1 MYTKNSKLIYLFVS
15 LLLLSLNSCGSG
27 TTTSSSTSSDA
38 FPTSFAIA
46 SPTAS
51 GSADASINDN
61 LNLSTS
67 VVPTDTFLS
76 KASVFST
83 ILAAASSAV
92 CKVTLPDLESA
103 VLDPACYGPALDYED
118 HPDGSPAD
126 GQLPI
131 GDLGIW
137 LSTEDAGE
145 ACTAAKINTLMAEA
159 GLSADYVMLLAA
171 SMRCVMKTSSTVVPL
186 PTTVGTATD
195 MTTDLNTAIQ
205 VNNPDVTVDLATITK
220 ETSITDGGTSYDVYS
235 YAITT
240 TVTDGADT
248 VTVESNVNHM
258 DMSATEYKGR
268 IWAEISGAAGSG
280 DVDAFV
286 INYHKES
293 NTSLLAK
300 FESAHY
306 QSTTA
311 STVIFD
317 SDYNLDVTGNW
328 TDNYVQSIEN
338 LDPSNGIGNFSYAW
352 QAGNGDDKA
361 RIFNAITSATTGCGF
376 FGYGDSFDVA
386 GGTKS
391 DNVIDGFIC
400 NWAGPNNDHSM
411 ATTSGKAQKQCMTVN
426 ATTGIFEVD
435 AANENITYRPTVSCN
450 SAGTMGVK
458 VSTETTYDTTATT
471 NDLITLASDSE
482 YSGYTAPT
490 EPTMPA
496 GL

>member
-1 MYTKNSKLIYLFVS
+1 MHNNPSKFIYLFFI
-15 LLLLSLNSCGSG
+15 LLSLGLLSCGSG
-27 TTTSSSTSSDA
+27 TTTSSSTSGNA

-51 GSADASINDN
+51 GSVDASINDG
-61 LNLSTS
+61 LNLSAS

-83 ILAAASSAV
+83 ILAAASSSV
-92 CKVTLPDLESA
+92 CKITLPDLSDTIT
-103 VLDPACYGPALDYED
+103 DPDCYGPALDYED
-118 HPDGSPAD
+118 HPDGSPVD

-137 LSTEDAGE
+137 TSTETGNE

-159 GLSADYVMLLAA
+159 GISADFVMLLAA
-171 SMRCVMKTSSTVVPL
+171 SMRCVMKTSSTTVPL
-186 PTTVGTATD
+186 PSTVGSATD
-195 MTTDLNTAIQ
+195 MTTDVNTAIQ
-205 VNNPDVTVDLATITK
+205 VNNPNTTVDLATITK

-235 YAITT
+235 YAMTT
-240 TVTDGADT
+240 TITDGADT
-248 VTVESNVNHM
+248 ITVESNVRHM
-258 DMSATEYKGR
+258 DMSSTEYKGR
-268 IWAEISGAAGSG
+268 IWAEMSGSG
-280 DVDAFV
+280 LGGDTEAFV

-293 NTSLLAK
+293 NTSMLAK
-300 FESAHY
+300 FESAVY
-306 QSTTA
+306 QSATA

-317 SDYNLDVTGNW
+317 SDDNLDVTGDW
-328 TDNYVQSIEN
+328 TNTYVQSIAN
-338 LDPSNGIGNFSYAW
+338 LDPSNGIGDFSYAW

-361 RIFNAITSATTGCGF
+361 RIFNAVTSATTGCGF

-411 ATTSGKAQKQCMTVN
+411 TTTAGKAQKQCMTVN

-435 AANENITYRPTVSCN
+435 TSNENITYRPTVSCD
-450 SAGTMGVK
+450 SAG
-458 VSTETTYDTTATT
+458 
-471 NDLITLASDSE
+471 
-482 YSGYTAPT
+482 
-490 EPTMPA
+490 
-496 GL
+496 